1 MRRLFFLIVC
11 AVVLPALSW
20 AGEPIDFSNH
30 SFSKEPVVN
39 LDGLWEFYFEEYI
52 LDRGAAVS
60 PPLPAVVPAGWNTYK
75 LGEEKLPTFGFGTFI
90 VDVML
95 PVDRPSRMSIKVRRI
110 KMAHRFYVNGE
121 LVGYKGKL
129 GTDKKSESLGHK
141 PEINFFELPDG
152 INKITI
158 VIQVSNFNYTR
169 GGLSQ
174 SLLLGEFRAIN
185 ELRSTSLVTQMFVAG
200 ALVVIGFYYLVFWY
214 GRRSEL
220 SSLFFS
226 AFCFCIGFRLF
237 VTDEKFLLS
246 IFPDLPTDLMLKME
260 FASVFWAIPFLHLFV
275 WSIFP
280 QDFSKIYRKLSVVAL
295 SAIVLISISV
305 PLIYQAVLLPYHYVY
320 VLLVLVHITVVG
332 VAAVVNRRDGAIP
345 FLAGAVI
352 FFAVAV
358 NDILHERAVINTG
371 YFIRWGTVFFVFA
384 QSSVLSMRF
393 SKAFTELE
401 VLQKSLEEKVS
412 VRTRELEG
420 ANKKANALS
429 DENRRLSR
437 RSMHLL
443 EETRYQISTQIH
455 DFFNSTLVVVKVHLH
470 TILRLADE
478 KDKELIE
485 IVENLKTVVTEGYEH
500 ARVFVKELRPEI
512 LTTHGVEAALSKLVA
527 NIDIPSRTDY
537 SFKCSGALTDIN
549 TDAAL
554 VLYRTVQESIAN
566 IEKYAAAKKVNISL
580 VVGSDIALTIDD
592 DGVGYDPDEK
602 TFGLGLVSIRES
614 VFAMAGNFEIGSVLG
629 RGTTLKVSL
638 PIAVLL
644 LPD

>member
-345 FLAGAVI
+345 FLTGAVI

-401 VLQKSLEEKVS
+401 VLQKSLEEKVA
-412 VRTRELEG
+412 VRTRELED
-420 ANKKANALS
+420 ANKKAIALS

-437 RSMHLL
+437 RAMKSL
-443 EETRYQISTQIH
+443 EEMRSEISKQVH
-455 DFFNSTLVVVKVHLH
+455 DGFNSTLVIVKTHLS
-470 TILRLADE
+470 TILRLSNESSVQVIA
-478 KDKELIE
+478 
-485 IVENLKTVVTEGYEH
+485 ENLKEVVSEAYEK
-500 ARVFVKELRPEI
+500 ARVFVKDLRPEV
-512 LTTHGVEAALSKLVA
+512 LLTHGVQVALDKLVKH
-527 NIDIPSRTDY
+527 IDLPSSTNY
-537 SFKCSGALTDIN
+537 VLACSGALNEIN
-549 TDAAL
+549 PEKSL
-554 VLYRTVQESIAN
+554 VIYRVVQEAIAN
-566 IEKYAAAKKVNISL
+566 IEKYASANGVKISL
-580 VVGSDIALTIDD
+580 SVAANIVLTIED
-592 DGVGYDPDEK
+592 DGVGFDSGQK

-614 VFAMAGNFEIGSVLG
+614 VFEMNGQFELATSPGA
-629 RGTTLKVSL
+629 GTTLEISL
-638 PIAVLL
+638 PVG
-644 LPD
+644 